1 MHTPQHRTTW
11 DPWQIEFRLNHCGF
25 QDSFDA
31 LSQSRF
37 MNSVTL
43 RRFLAIPLTFIVG
56 SAVLSAC
63 GSNEGPAT
71 QETTTAQATYVAPAP
86 TLGPEPAQA
95 HPPVSDVRAAVASL
109 MHVGVRDF
117 DDALFALN
125 QGVGGIFITSTTN
138 QELLTTP
145 GRDIQALKNIV
156 GRDFRVSIDFEGGRV
171 LRHSNILGQFPS
183 ARVMADTLSPEL
195 VRGMGFDMGNA
206 LKAKGIDVNFAPVVD
221 VDTLGLDVVGD
232 RAFSDNPERVAE
244 YATNYARGLRDA
256 GVLPVFKH
264 FPGHGRASGDSH
276 HQNVVTPPLAEMMSF
291 DLAPYAEA
299 LMVEPSAVLMGHM
312 VVPGLGAAMPSSLNP
327 AAYKLLRSGEYPG
340 GKPFD
345 GIIFTDDLSGMK
357 AITDRMPAAEAI
369 AQSLVAGAD
378 QALWINTAHLIPA
391 IDTAV
396 AKVESGE
403 YPMEQLASQA
413 ARVSLPPLDPPA
425 P

>member
-1 MHTPQHRTTW
+1 M
-11 DPWQIEFRLNHCGF
+11 
-25 QDSFDA
+25 
-31 LSQSRF
+31 
-37 MNSVTL
+37 SVNT
-43 RRFLAIPLTFIVG
+43 RRCFWAIPLTVIV
-56 SAVLSAC
+56 AATALSAC
-63 GSNEGPAT
+63 ASNEGSAT
-71 QETTTAQATYVAPAP
+71 QETTTVQATYVPPAP

-95 HPPVSDVRAAVASL
+95 PPPVADVRAAVASL

-117 DDALFALN
+117 DDALFALK

-145 GRDIQALKNIV
+145 GRDIQALKKIV

-171 LRHSNILGQFPS
+171 LRHANILGQYPS
-183 ARVMADTLSPEL
+183 ARVMADTLSPKL
-195 VRGMGFDMGNA
+195 VRGKGFDMGNA

-221 VDTLGLDVVGD
+221 VDALGLDVVGD
-232 RAFSDNPERVAE
+232 RAFSDEPQRVAE
-244 YATNYARGLRDA
+244 YATNYALGLRDA

-276 HQNVVTPPLAEMMSF
+276 LKDVVTPPLAEMMAF
-291 DLAPYAEA
+291 DLVPYATA
-299 LMVEPSAVLMGHM
+299 LTVEPAAVLMGHM
-312 VVPGLGAAMPSSLNP
+312 VVPGLGDPVPASLNP

-357 AITDRMPAAEAI
+357 AITNRMPAAEAI
-369 AQSLVAGAD
+369 ARSLVAGAD

-391 IDTAV
+391 IDRAV
-396 AKVESGE
+396 AKVKSGE
-403 YPMEQLASQA
+403 YPVEQLASQA
-413 ARVSLPPLDPPA
+413 ARVALPPLPKPV